1 MLTIKSNN
9 NQLPLERVAAMK
21 LMTNKL
27 KKVAKVPVE
36 VENKFCSHVDL
47 ETSAQLIN
55 ANDLAKMDST
65 NKFSKRW

>member
-1 MLTIKSNN
+1 
-9 NQLPLERVAAMK
+9 MK

-55 ANDLAKMDST
+55 ADDLAKMDST

>member
-1 MLTIKSNN
+1 
-9 NQLPLERVAAMK
+9 MK

-36 VENKFCSHVDL
+36 MENKFCSHVDL

-55 ANDLAKMDST
+55 ANDLANMDST
-65 NKFSKRW
+65 NKFSKRWQDKDHRSSTDTSFFN